1 MLNERRHERT
11 HIGGFHLQETSKV
24 ANPETQRT
32 DYWVPGAGEGRE
44 GEKKRECLLTGLGFL
59 WG

>member
-1 MLNERRHERT
+1 MKEDTKEPISEDSIYRKHPKWQIHR
-11 HIGGFHLQETSKV
+11 Q
-24 ANPETQRT
+24 TQRT

-44 GEKKRECLLTGLGFL
+44 GEKKRECLLMGLGFL